1 MARFQLKTK
10 VLKQT
15 LAKMKVALK
24 STALDKRTVYCE
36 ITITDDKITLTCPGV
51 TYTVDAETSGMAKVA
66 LPYLYLANILKD
78 QKDVEIEASVSNNWL
93 TLGSVKVAAK
103 TTFMESDK
111 ILRSVNLPLNYNDA
125 DLLKMPEQGFT
136 KEELQFNRLET
147 SFDNAQDKLGVN
159 ILKAYKVL
167 RVYGFTYE
175 EIEKLVNQKV
185 RQEAEKC
192 L

>member
-36 ITITDDKITLTCPGV
+36 ITITDGKITLTCPGV

-78 QKDVEIEASVSNNWL
+78 HKALETEASVSDNWL
-93 TLGSVKVAAK
+93 KLGSVRVAAK
-103 TTFMESDK
+103 TTFMESDN

-125 DLLKMPEQGFT
+125 DLLKMPDQGFT
-136 KEELQFNRLET
+136 PEELQFNRLENRID
-147 SFDNAQDKLGVN
+147 SAQNKLGAN
-159 ILKAYKVL
+159 ILKAYKL
-167 RVYGFTYE
+167 LKVYGFTYE

>member
-1 MARFQLKTK
+1 MAHFQLKTK

-36 ITITDDKITLTCPGV
+36 ITITDGKITLTCPGV
-51 TYTVDAETSGMAKVA
+51 TYTVDAETDGMAKVA

-78 QKDVEIEASVSNNWL
+78 HKALEIKASLSDNWL
-93 TLGSVKVAAK
+93 KLGSVKVAAK
-103 TTFMESDK
+103 TTFMQNDT
-111 ILRSVNLPLNYNDA
+111 ILRSVNLPLNYNDR
-125 DLLKMPEQGFT
+125 DLLKMSDQGFT
-136 KEELQFNRLET
+136 PEELQFNRLE
-147 SFDNAQDKLGVN
+147 SKIDNAQNKLEAN

-167 RVYGFTYE
+167 KIYGFTYD
-175 EIEKLVNQKV
+175 EIMKLVNQKV
-185 RQEAEKC
+185 GQEVEKC